1 MKPKKHLPFIK
12 GFTLIEL
19 LIVVAIIGILAAIAV
34 PNFLNAQIRAKLSA
48 CYSDM
53 RALGSAIEMYRI
65 DNAGQPPYPVLP
77 EGSGNWLYR
86 QRRLSTPIPYIAT
99 IPRDP
104 FFVRYGLNT
113 NVSGHDFEGV
123 FDYVARNDFWGYN
136 AWGLGKGEVAEHAAY
151 HIHSPGPNLV
161 NENTPWTSEKIYESS
176 NGLKSAGDIFYVDF
190 QPSK

>member
-1 MKPKKHLPFIK
+1 MKLCSHSFRFQ

-34 PNFLNAQIRAKLSA
+34 PNFLNAQVRAKISA

-65 DNAGQPPYPVLP
+65 DNAGHPPYPVLP
-77 EGSGNWLYR
+77 EGSANWLYR
-86 QRRLSTPIPYIAT
+86 QRRLSTPVAYIAT
-99 IPRDP
+99 IPNDP
-104 FFVRYGLNT
+104 FFIRFGVNT

-136 AWGLGKGEVAEHAAY
+136 AWGLGKGEVAERAMY
-151 HIHSPGPNLV
+151 HIHSPGPNMI
-161 NENTPWTSEKIYESS
+161 NEDTPWNSKKVYEAS